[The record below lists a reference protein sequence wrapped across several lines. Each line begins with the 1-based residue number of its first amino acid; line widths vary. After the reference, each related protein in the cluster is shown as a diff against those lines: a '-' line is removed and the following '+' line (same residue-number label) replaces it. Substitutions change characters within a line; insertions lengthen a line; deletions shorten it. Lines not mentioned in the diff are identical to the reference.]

1 MELAKVKT
9 VGIVTLTDVIS
20 KILCL
25 DIDGPDVKDVKK
37 PTTEGHHH
45 GHGHDGANK
54 VDLDT
59 TIGVHGVYKS
69 KFLTLF

>member
-1 MELAKVKT
+1 LELAKVKT

-25 DIDGPDVKDVKK
+25 DIEGADVKDEKK
-37 PTTEGHHH
+37 APAEGH